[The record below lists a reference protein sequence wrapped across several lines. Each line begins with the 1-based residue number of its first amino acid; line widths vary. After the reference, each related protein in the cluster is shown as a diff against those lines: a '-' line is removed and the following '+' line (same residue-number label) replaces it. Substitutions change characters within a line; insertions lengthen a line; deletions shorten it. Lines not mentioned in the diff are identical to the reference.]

1 MSGFTIISYPTEK
14 NNSLLSLTEG
24 RSRYMLPVGG
34 RFRVIDF
41 TIRNSI
47 SSGAVSTILFSNTED
62 NLQEY
67 VDQYHNESG
76 EQKEHLIRVFPF
88 SQSEPDTVLD
98 AITESESS
106 YFVLYNGDN
115 PSIIDLSSILEK
127 FKSSKKKGL
136 LVKLRID
143 GKASMAQ
150 RLVISDKRTLVSVIK
165 KALKDKH
172 RSPNFF
178 EMIINAL
185 MHSGISTS
193 VVDACYWQIGSVTE
207 YYNLN
212 REIIWNEDISK
223 LLYRDRIIKS
233 QIKSNRYAL
242 LDEKGSIKSSFISDY
257 CYINGKVENSII
269 FPGVDIEE
277 GAVVIDSIILPF
289 VKIGPGARVINAIL
303 DESSESEERFI
314 AGPGCRI
321 GTEEKLMKNSDF
333 PASLAGSIT
342 LIGRNNY
349 IPGNTFIGSA
359 CYIADGVAESYF
371 AIKNRLDDHES
382 ILAPVLPEE

>member
-24 RSRYMLPVGG
+24 RSRYMLPIGG

-47 SSGAVSTILFSNTED
+47 SSGALSTILFSNTED

-67 VDQYHNESG
+67 VDLYHSESG
-76 EQKEHLIRVFPF
+76 EQKEHNIQVYPF

-98 AITESESS
+98 AISESESS
-106 YFVLYNGDN
+106 YFILYNGDN

-136 LVKLRID
+136 LVKLRIG

-150 RLVISDKRTLVSVIK
+150 RLVISDKRTLISVIK

-193 VVDACYWQIGSVTE
+193 IVDACYWQIGSVTE

-212 REIIWNEDISK
+212 REIIWNEEISK

-242 LDEKGSIKSSFISDY
+242 LDEKGSIKNSFISDY

-349 IPGNTFIGSA
+349 IPGSTFIGSA
-359 CYIADGVAESYF
+359 CYIADGAAENYF
-371 AIKNRLDDHES
+371 TQKNRLDDHES
-382 ILAPVLPEE
+382 ILAPVEPEQ